1 MANLADVVNA
11 FLYLDDREDSSDGIS
26 NLKLQK
32 LVYYAQGFHLAMF
45 DSPLFENDIE
55 AWMHGPVVPELY
67 HQFKECG
74 RNPIPAPLD
83 LDIPAIFNPE
93 QIDLIAE
100 VQETFGQFSAWQ
112 LRNMTHEEKPWMD
125 HKDKTE
131 RKIPKE
137 EMREYFKT
145 RLL

>member
-1 MANLADVVNA
+1 MTSLSNVVDA
-11 FLYLDDREDSSDGIS
+11 FLLLDDKEDSSDGIS

-32 LVYYAQGFHLAMF
+32 LVYYAQGFHLAMY
-45 DSPLFENDIE
+45 DVPLFENEIE

-67 HQFKECG
+67 HQFKEFG
-74 RNPIPAPLD
+74 KNPIPANQD
-83 LDIPAIFNPE
+83 FDIPAIFNQQ
-93 QIDLIAE
+93 QIDLICE

-125 HKDKTE
+125 HKDSAEKI
-131 RKIPKE
+131 IPKE
-137 EMREYFKT
+137 ELKEYFKT